1 MDNMKTVQMEKIAVN
16 VVVEREKVD
25 GREVFIA
32 SSPDINVFAE
42 GKNIDEAMEKF
53 REGVKFHLE
62 SFPEERKN
70 LAVGE
75 QDRYEMP
82 LVARIFL

>member
-1 MDNMKTVQMEKIAVN
+1 MKTVQMEKIAVN

>member
-1 MDNMKTVQMEKIAVN
+1 MKTIQMEKMAVN
-16 VVVEREKVD
+16 VVIEREKVG

-32 SSPDINVFAE
+32 TSPDVNVFAE
-42 GKNIDEAMEKF
+42 GKTIDEAMEKF

-62 SFPEERKN
+62 SFPEERKA
-70 LAVGE
+70 LIVEE
-75 QDRYEMP
+75 QNKYEMP